1 MSSIRLNCFLHGEA
15 ESDIFSVE
23 IDNNLTVKDL
33 KEKIKDTRQDLRQK
47 NFDLY
52 EVNFFQPNHSIVSSV
67 NIHTAGQGEFMIP
80 IKEISGRYFTRINA
94 LIESPPYPQENG
106 KRGPIH
112 VLMYPHPEKK

>member
-1 MSSIRLNCFLHGEA
+1 MPSIRLNCFLRGEA
-15 ESDIFSVE
+15 ESDIFPVE

-33 KEKIKDTRQDLRQK
+33 KEKIKDTRQDLHQK

-67 NIHTAGQGEFMIP
+67 NIFTASQGVFMIP
-80 IKEISGRYFTRINA
+80 IKEISIYFLRINA

-106 KRGPIH
+106 ERGPIH
-112 VLMYPHPEKK
+112 IRIYPTPR